1 MKYYLLRKNVS
12 FQVNKIIMKY
22 FLTIF
27 LCLFIF
33 SANAED
39 LVIDIRGYYTND
51 EIVMQN
57 QNKLVHYES
66 KGNWSDNLNNY

>member
-1 MKYYLLRKNVS
+1 MRYYLLRKNVS

-27 LCLFIF
+27 LSLFIF

-39 LVIDIRGYYTND
+39 LIIDIRGYYKND
-51 EIVMQN
+51 EIIMQMKIN
-57 QNKLVHYES
+57 
-66 KGNWSDNLNNY
+66 